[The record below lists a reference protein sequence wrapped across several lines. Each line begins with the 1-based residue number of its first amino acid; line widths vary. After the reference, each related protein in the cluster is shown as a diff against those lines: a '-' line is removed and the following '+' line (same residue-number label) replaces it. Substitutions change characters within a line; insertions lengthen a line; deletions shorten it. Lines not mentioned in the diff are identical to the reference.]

1 MEIVAALTIALLIT
15 VIIYLLGRSLA
26 PTPPKS
32 RDKLES
38 YACGEKFPPAR
49 GPIRLLFFN
58 FAALFMVFDVLALFL
73 AFTINIPAI
82 YKQGLIAIILVY
94 SVVLG
99 LSIHLLGRR

>member
-1 MEIVAALTIALLIT
+1 MEIVAALTVALLIII
-15 VIIYLLGRSLA
+15 VIYLLGRSLS

-32 RDKLES
+32 PDKLES

-73 AFTINIPAI
+73 AFTINIPAV
-82 YKQGLIAIILVY
+82 YKQGLITIILVY
-94 SVVLG
+94 SVILG